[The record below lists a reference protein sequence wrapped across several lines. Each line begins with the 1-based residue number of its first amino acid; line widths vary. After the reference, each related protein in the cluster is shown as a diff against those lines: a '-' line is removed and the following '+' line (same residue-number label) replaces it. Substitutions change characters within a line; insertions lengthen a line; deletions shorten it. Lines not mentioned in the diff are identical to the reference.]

1 MEEAPRKRRFLD
13 GVRERR
19 EKHLERNRIVRVV
32 VAIFG
37 FLVVLAGL
45 AMLVL
50 PGPGLLV
57 IAIGLGILAL
67 EFVWAERLLERTV
80 DKMEEAADAVKRSSR
95 VQRALGVACWCWER
109 PGSSRG
115 RFSGTCR
122 SSRLEALQKPWL
134 QSSSGL
140 ALADPARLCR
150 GRAGRC
156 RVAAA
161 FGPRWP

>member
-1 MEEAPRKRRFLD
+1 MEEAPRKRRLLD

-19 EKHLERNRIVRVV
+19 EKHLERSRIVRVV

-80 DKMEEAADAVKRSSR
+80 DKMDEAADAVKRSSR
-95 VQRALGVACWCWER
+95 KQQALGVAV
-109 PGSSRG
+109 
-115 RFSGTCR
+115 
-122 SSRLEALQKPWL
+122 
-134 QSSSGL
+134 L
-140 ALADPARLCR
+140 ALGA
-150 GRAGRC
+150 AGL
-156 RVAAA
+156 VAAA
-161 FGPRWP
+161 VLWDLPLLPV

>member
-1 MEEAPRKRRFLD
+1 MEEAPRKRRFVD

-80 DKMEEAADAVKRSSR
+80 DKMEDAADTVKRSSPA
-95 VQRALGVACWCWER
+95 QQALAVA
-109 PGSSRG
+109 
-115 RFSGTCR
+115 
-122 SSRLEALQKPWL
+122 L
-134 QSSSGL
+134 L
-140 ALADPARLCR
+140 ALAAV
-150 GRAGRC
+150 GA
-156 RVAAA
+156 VAAA
-161 FGPRWP
+161 IFWDLPLLPV

>member
-1 MEEAPRKRRFLD
+1 MQEAPRKRRLVD

-19 EKHLERNRIVRVV
+19 EKHLERSRIVRIV

-80 DKMEEAADAVKRSSR
+80 DKLDEATDAVKRSSR
-95 VQRALGVACWCWER
+95 KQQALGVV
-109 PGSSRG
+109 
-115 RFSGTCR
+115 
-122 SSRLEALQKPWL
+122 L
-134 QSSSGL
+134 L
-140 ALADPARLCR
+140 ALAA
-150 GRAGRC
+150 AGL
-156 RVAAA
+156 VAAA
-161 FGPRWP
+161 VLWDVPLLPV

>member
-19 EKHLERNRIVRVV
+19 EKHLERSRIVRFV

-80 DKMEEAADAVKRSSR
+80 DKMEDAADTVKRSSPL
-95 VQRALGVACWCWER
+95 QQALAVV
-109 PGSSRG
+109 
-115 RFSGTCR
+115 F
-122 SSRLEALQKPWL
+122 
-134 QSSSGL
+134 L
-140 ALADPARLCR
+140 ALAAV
-150 GRAGRC
+150 GI
-156 RVAAA
+156 VAATILWDV
-161 FGPRWP
+161 PLLPV

>member
-1 MEEAPRKRRFLD
+1 MEEAPRKRRLLD

-19 EKHLERNRIVRVV
+19 EKHLERSRIVRVV

-80 DKMEEAADAVKRSSR
+80 DKMDEAADTVKRSSR
-95 VQRALGVACWCWER
+95 KQRALGA
-109 PGSSRG
+109 
-115 RFSGTCR
+115 
-122 SSRLEALQKPWL
+122 AL
-134 QSSSGL
+134 L
-140 ALADPARLCR
+140 ALA
-150 GRAGRC
+150 AGGL
-156 RVAAA
+156 VAAA
-161 FGPRWP
+161 VLWDLPLLPV

>member
-1 MEEAPRKRRFLD
+1 MEEAPRKRRLLD

-32 VAIFG
+32 VALFG

-80 DKMEEAADAVKRSSR
+80 DKMDDAADAVKRSSR
-95 VQRALGVACWCWER
+95 KQQALGVALLAV
-109 PGSSRG
+109 G
-115 RFSGTCR
+115 
-122 SSRLEALQKPWL
+122 AA
-134 QSSSGL
+134 GL
-140 ALADPARLCR
+140 
-150 GRAGRC
+150 
-156 RVAAA
+156 VAAA
-161 FGPRWP
+161 VLWDLPLLPV

>member
-1 MEEAPRKRRFLD
+1 MEEAPRKRRVLD

-80 DKMEEAADAVKRSSR
+80 DKMEEAADTVKRSSR
-95 VQRALGVACWCWER
+95 KERALGVA
-109 PGSSRG
+109 
-115 RFSGTCR
+115 
-122 SSRLEALQKPWL
+122 L
-134 QSSSGL
+134 L
-140 ALADPARLCR
+140 ALA
-150 GRAGRC
+150 AGGL
-156 RVAAA
+156 VAAA
-161 FGPRWP
+161 VLWDLPLLPV

>member
-1 MEEAPRKRRFLD
+1 MEEAPRKRRFVD

-19 EKHLERNRIVRVV
+19 EKHLERSRVVRVV
-32 VAIFG
+32 VAVFG

-80 DKMEEAADAVKRSSR
+80 DKMDDAADAVKRSSR
-95 VQRALGVACWCWER
+95 KQQVLGVA
-109 PGSSRG
+109 
-115 RFSGTCR
+115 
-122 SSRLEALQKPWL
+122 L
-134 QSSSGL
+134 L
-140 ALADPARLCR
+140 ALGA
-150 GRAGRC
+150 AGLV
-156 RVAAA
+156 VAAILWDL
-161 FGPRWP
+161 PLLPV

>member
-1 MEEAPRKRRFLD
+1 MEEAPRKRRFVD

-19 EKHLERNRIVRVV
+19 EKHLERNRIIRVV
-32 VAIFG
+32 VALFG

-80 DKMEEAADAVKRSSR
+80 DKMEQATDTVKHSSR
-95 VQRALGVACWCWER
+95 KQRALGAVLGVLAAVGLVA
-109 PGSSRG
+109 
-115 RFSGTCR
+115 
-122 SSRLEALQKPWL
+122 
-134 QSSSGL
+134 
-140 ALADPARLCR
+140 
-150 GRAGRC
+150 
-156 RVAAA
+156 VAVLWDL
-161 FGPRWP
+161 PLLPV